1 MKAKHWALYWIGTMI
16 IAGIF
21 WGVGWYERT
30 QSFSV
35 ISSEMGIRKMAAAV
49 LCAGTAVFAALVCM
63 LGGFINR
70 RKNRKY
76 GNIREYAENYL
87 KRQEEAGI
95 EIEAGRKKWMEKEM
109 ERNALVQA
117 LCLLW
122 MFLWL
127 GIYIVCSGQNWT
139 FPAFI
144 TAVVAG
150 VIFYYGRLISV
161 QKKVGQVCSG
171 KDTALDGF
179 WCCLRLHNFGGK
191 METRMTV
198 LDMNMAVC
206 LANLKD
212 YESSRELAEMIWSA
226 FGRNRGKG
234 VYYVQYH
241 FLQWRNAFALQ
252 DEQEAQK
259 HMNCVESE
267 LVRAPK
273 NKFYIH
279 VKERIQEIKG

>member
-87 KRQEEAGI
+87 KRQEEAGT

-109 ERNALVQA
+109 ERNALAQA

-122 MFLWL
+122 TD
-127 GIYIVCSGQNWT
+127 SG
-139 FPAFI
+139 AACGCI
-144 TAVVAG
+144 ISAG
-150 VIFYYGRLISV
+150 R
-161 QKKVGQVCSG
+161 
-171 KDTALDGF
+171 
-179 WCCLRLHNFGGK
+179 WR
-191 METRMTV
+191 
-198 LDMNMAVC
+198 
-206 LANLKD
+206 
-212 YESSRELAEMIWSA
+212 RE
-226 FGRNRGKG
+226 
-234 VYYVQYH
+234 
-241 FLQWRNAFALQ
+241 
-252 DEQEAQK
+252 
-259 HMNCVESE
+259 
-267 LVRAPK
+267 
-273 NKFYIH
+273 
-279 VKERIQEIKG
+279 